1 MKNKST
7 MILGAVFLL
16 LVVIYLLTS
25 LNPREVTKGATLLF
39 EGVRP
44 DIDKV
49 EFNSVKRGHIVL
61 EKKNGLWFL
70 TEPFEYKAY
79 DSDVETMISQ
89 LLETLD
95 DGVVSSRVDAQDE
108 YSVGDSTGTLV
119 KVYSAGELLLDAVV
133 GRQSRDI
140 GHTYARIAGSNDI
153 RLWRGMFSQEVI
165 KEADGWRD
173 KMLFSFNRDDII
185 TVEATEGND
194 TRILAFPDSMWV
206 YTENGEEKPVDHNKV
221 SSFVGLIAELKCDA
235 FASGDDIPRAAS
247 KEPDVKV
254 TFTVRNGDRHS
265 FNVWRPDEDNTRY
278 LVRKE
283 NGDILYRFYSYRG
296 SQLPIDY
303 EKLKPSG

>member
-39 EGVRP
+39 EGRRP
-44 DIDKV
+44 DIDKF
-49 EFNSVKRGHIVL
+49 EFYSIKRGHIVL
-61 EKKNGLWFL
+61 EKINGLWFL
-70 TEPFEYKAY
+70 TKPFEYKAY
-79 DSDVETMISQ
+79 DADVESMISQ
-89 LLETLD
+89 LFDTLN
-95 DGVVSSRVDAQDE
+95 DGVVSSRVDAQDGF
-108 YSVGDSTGTLV
+108 SVGDSTGTSV

-133 GRQSRDI
+133 GKQSRDI

-153 RLWRGMFSQEVI
+153 ELWRGMLSQDVI
-165 KEADGWRD
+165 READGWRD
-173 KMLFSFNRDDII
+173 KMLFSFNSNDII
-185 TVEATEGND
+185 TLEASEGKD
-194 TRILAFPDSMWV
+194 TRMLAMPDTMWV
-206 YTENGEEKPVDHNKV
+206 YTENGVEKPVDQNKV
-221 SSFVGLIAELKCDA
+221 SSLAGLIAELNCDA
-235 FASGDDIPRAAS
+235 FASGEDIPRVAS
-247 KEPDVKV
+247 EEPDVKV
-254 TFTVRNGDRHS
+254 TFTVRNGDRYS
-265 FNVWRPDEDNTRY
+265 FDIWRPVDDNSRY